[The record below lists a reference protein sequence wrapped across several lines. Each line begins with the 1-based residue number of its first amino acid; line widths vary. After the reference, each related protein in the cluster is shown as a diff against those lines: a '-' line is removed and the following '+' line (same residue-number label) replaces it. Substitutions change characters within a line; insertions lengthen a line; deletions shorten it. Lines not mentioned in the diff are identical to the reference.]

1 MIEEESNPIQSSDD
15 SSGTSAMGR
24 SKHAN
29 VSGIKKI
36 RLADNPPIRKNAS
49 SQVEC
54 DSGNAYITPDRMPM
68 DVEPSFAPM
77 CSSTVQYSH
86 HTPARKVAVV
96 SPLPLN
102 MGTNINSVS
111 EGPRQGVEDTNTPV
125 LTSSGSVTTEAQQP
139 HTAECP
145 PSSTT
150 RPNSEAAQAESE
162 DKTTEQCTD
171 FTPMPETLHLSQE
184 LHDEAAKYLSSDMIN
199 KLKALTKQNE
209 KLKQQLKEE
218 VDAKEAIKQQM
229 EEYNAQFTKTV
240 MEKEEAA
247 RTEIQ
252 KMENELE
259 KCRERI
265 SEAEREK
272 KEMESEHKTTCAK
285 LEEEIHVAS
294 LKQKMYNEK
303 TKTELEMLRLQAELF
318 KAEKE
323 LAEKEIVILKK
334 EQEIEMLDKKI
345 IVDSKNA
352 EIQKLKKEN
361 KRLKGIDP

>member
-1 MIEEESNPIQSSDD
+1 
-15 SSGTSAMGR
+15 
-24 SKHAN
+24 
-29 VSGIKKI
+29 
-36 RLADNPPIRKNAS
+36 
-49 SQVEC
+49 
-54 DSGNAYITPDRMPM
+54 M

-102 MGTNINSVS
+102 TRTNINSIP
-111 EGPRQGVEDTNTPV
+111 EGPRQGNVEDTNAPV
-125 LTSSGSVTTEAQQP
+125 LTSSESDTTEAQQS

-199 KLKALTKQNE
+199 KLKALIKQNE

-229 EEYNAQFTKTV
+229 EECNAEFTKYQKTA

-272 KEMESEHKTTCAK
+272 TEMESEHKKTCAK
-285 LEEEIHVAS
+285 LEEEIAC
-294 LKQKMYNEK
+294 LKQKMDNEK
-303 TKTELEMLRLQAELF
+303 MKTELEMLRLQAELS

-334 EQEIEMLDKKI
+334 EKEIEMLDKKI
-345 IVDSKNA
+345 VVDSKNA
-352 EIQKLKKEN
+352 KIQKLKRKIKDLRRE
-361 KRLKGIDP
+361 